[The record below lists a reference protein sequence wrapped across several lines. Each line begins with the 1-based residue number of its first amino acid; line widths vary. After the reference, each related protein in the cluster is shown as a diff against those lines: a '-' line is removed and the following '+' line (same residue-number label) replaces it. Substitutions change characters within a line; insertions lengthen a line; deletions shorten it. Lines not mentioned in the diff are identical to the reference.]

1 MSKLLDANAILRY
14 LLDDIPD
21 QASVTEQAINDG
33 AFTIGEVLSEVV
45 YVLQGV
51 YKLDRKDI
59 SDSIR
64 SLLKEIDIEN
74 KLVIKEALDAY
85 ENTSLDYV
93 DCLLYARAKLFRE
106 PVVSFDK
113 KLNSKIKQI

>member
-33 AFTIGEVLSEVV
+33 AFTIGEMLAEVV

-59 SDSIR
+59 SSSIGV
-64 SLLKEIDIEN
+64 LLNEIDIQN
-74 KLVIKEALDAY
+74 KPVIKEALNEY
-85 ENTSLDYV
+85 ETTSLDYV
-93 DCLLYARAKLFRE
+93 DCLLYARTKLFKD

-113 KLNSKIKQI
+113 KLNYRIREL